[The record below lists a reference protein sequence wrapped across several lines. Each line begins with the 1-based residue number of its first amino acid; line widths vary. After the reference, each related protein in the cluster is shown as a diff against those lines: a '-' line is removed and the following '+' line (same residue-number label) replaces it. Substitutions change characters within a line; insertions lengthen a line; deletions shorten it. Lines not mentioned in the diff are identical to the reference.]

1 MSDFIPD
8 FEQFFFEVLTDR
20 LPGFTVKADLD
31 NTELTYSDFPV
42 VFFSVSTTESEL
54 SENSWD
60 DEGVD
65 GFTAILSL
73 NLLSTPRTLGP
84 NAQTVTR
91 IVKGLRYTRF
101 DLEVVPQYIISVLRV
116 RAQQLF
122 SSTGQSSL
130 AGGKQIA
137 QAASSFE
144 LEMKGS

>member
-1 MSDFIPD
+1 M
-8 FEQFFFEVLTDR
+8 
-20 LPGFTVKADLD
+20 
-31 NTELTYSDFPV
+31 
-42 VFFSVSTTESEL
+42 
-54 SENSWD
+54 
-60 DEGVD
+60 D
-65 GFTAILSL
+65 GFTATLSL